1 VDVREI
7 LEPGRLASFEIEVR
21 PLLCI
26 EVEEADLVRVDSRDC
41 IRVASSPNPSLP
53 SDGVPESVSYW
64 NGEVKVALSICL
76 SCKLMSAY
84 LEDTETGES
93 TALVGAKGG
102 ESVFVFGFESLL

>member
-1 VDVREI
+1 M
-7 LEPGRLASFEIEVR
+7 EPGRLVSFEVELR

-26 EVEEADLVRVDSRDC
+26 EVEEPDRVRLDNRDC
-41 IRVASSPNPSLP
+41 IREASSPNPSLP
-53 SDGVPESVSYW
+53 SDEVPESVSYW

-93 TALVGAKGG
+93 IAFVGAKGG